1 MKNTATDDMYEE
13 PQTLNDM
20 MNITTDDMKKTK
32 SDDHT
37 NSIRLCAIVSILDD

>member
-1 MKNTATDDMYEE
+1 MYEE

-37 NSIRLCAIVSILDD
+37 NRALAQ

>member
-1 MKNTATDDMYEE
+1 MKNIATDDMYEE
-13 PQTLNDM
+13 PQTLNNM

-37 NSIRLCAIVSILDD
+37 NRALAQ